1 MMATTTSSPDNGEAQ
16 PYTFDLGNLLIQDPN
31 PLPSTT
37 TPSEKESILSALA
50 QKCAQALIHQ
60 LLSQPITRD
69 DKDGSLQISLPAPE
83 FPLPREKPIP
93 KEKEKTKW
101 EKFAAKKGIKASRK
115 DGKKV
120 WDEEMGEWRD
130 KYGFGARVLKRNP
143 GEVERDWVQEVD
155 EKKDAAKK
163 EEGEKKGHG
172 GKRKGEFF
180 PFLLLSFGAWKKV
193 RGMWERL
200 MCHV

>member
-1 MMATTTSSPDNGEAQ
+1 M
-16 PYTFDLGNLLIQDPN
+16 
-31 PLPSTT
+31 
-37 TPSEKESILSALA
+37 
-50 QKCAQALIHQ
+50 
-60 LLSQPITRD
+60 
-69 DKDGSLQISLPAPE
+69 
-83 FPLPREKPIP
+83 PREKPIP

-120 WDEEMGEWRD
+120 FDEEMGEWRD

-180 PFLLLSFGAWKKV
+180 PFFLLSFGAWKTV

-200 MCHV
+200 I

>member
-1 MMATTTSSPDNGEAQ
+1 M
-16 PYTFDLGNLLIQDPN
+16 
-31 PLPSTT
+31 
-37 TPSEKESILSALA
+37 
-50 QKCAQALIHQ
+50 
-60 LLSQPITRD
+60 
-69 DKDGSLQISLPAPE
+69 
-83 FPLPREKPIP
+83 PREKPIP

-115 DGKKV
+115 DGKKI

-180 PFLLLSFGAWKKV
+180 LSSCSVWRVEDSERYVGDANMRCVIGMGDNANRDRKLSKKS
-193 RGMWERL
+193 RK
-200 MCHV
+200 

>member
-1 MMATTTSSPDNGEAQ
+1 M
-16 PYTFDLGNLLIQDPN
+16 
-31 PLPSTT
+31 
-37 TPSEKESILSALA
+37 
-50 QKCAQALIHQ
+50 
-60 LLSQPITRD
+60 
-69 DKDGSLQISLPAPE
+69 
-83 FPLPREKPIP
+83 PREKPIP

-120 WDEEMGEWRD
+120 FDEEVGEWRD

-163 EEGEKKGHG
+163 EGEKKGHG

-180 PFLLLSFGAWKKV
+180 LSS
-193 RGMWERL
+193 
-200 MCHV
+200 C

>member
-1 MMATTTSSPDNGEAQ
+1 MATTSKSSPDNGEAQ

-31 PLPSTT
+31 PLPSTTT

-120 WDEEMGEWRD
+120 FDEEVGEWRD

-180 PFLLLSFGAWKKV
+180 LSS
-193 RGMWERL
+193 
-200 MCHV
+200 C